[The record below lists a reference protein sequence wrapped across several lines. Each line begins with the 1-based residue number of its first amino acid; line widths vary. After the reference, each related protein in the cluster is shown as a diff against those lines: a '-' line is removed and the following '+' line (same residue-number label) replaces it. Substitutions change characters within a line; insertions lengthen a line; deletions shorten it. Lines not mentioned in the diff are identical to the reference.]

1 MPEIGRQLGKL
12 VLEFRRASN
21 EFKMQIEEELRA
33 AEVADRQKQIAAPP
47 VTPTPAPEPT
57 SEALTI
63 RPPSNGATVSTESP
77 SARVIPVDE
86 EVAELK
92 AVAGDH
98 PELPATASST
108 SQSRQSVTMTDIV
121 DRARNAVTERAEL
134 PGMSLLEH
142 LEELRKRIIH
152 SGVYL
157 IIAFFVAYAI
167 REKLSAFMVKPITA
181 ALKAHNLDSHLVYLN
196 PVDPFNF
203 YIKISLVCGAIIAS
217 PFILFQVWL
226 FIAPGLYRQE
236 KRYILPFM
244 TATVSLFLAGA
255 FFGYHYV
262 YPGALTFLI
271 GYGSQFR
278 PMVTV
283 SEYTELFMTVIL
295 GLGVTFELPILVFFL
310 ALFGIVSAGWLWR
323 NIRYAILVI
332 FIISAII
339 TPTPDVLTMCV
350 FAAPM
355 LVLYLLSIGVA
366 YMVHPTRR
374 NRLKEQT

>member
-1 MPEIGRQLGKL
+1 
-12 VLEFRRASN
+12 
-21 EFKMQIEEELRA
+21 
-33 AEVADRQKQIAAPP
+33 
-47 VTPTPAPEPT
+47 
-57 SEALTI
+57 
-63 RPPSNGATVSTESP
+63 
-77 SARVIPVDE
+77 
-86 EVAELK
+86 
-92 AVAGDH
+92 
-98 PELPATASST
+98 
-108 SQSRQSVTMTDIV
+108 MTDIV
-121 DRARNAVTERAEL
+121 DRAKSAMTERAEL
-134 PGMSLLEH
+134 PGMSLIEH

-157 IIAFFVAYAI
+157 IVGFFLAYSI
-167 REKLSAFMVKPITA
+167 RERLAAVMEKPIVA
-181 ALKAHNLDSHLVYLN
+181 ALKSHGLDPHLVYLN

-203 YIKISLVCGAIIAS
+203 FIKISLVCGAIIAS

-226 FIAPGLYRQE
+226 FIAPGLYRNE
-236 KRYILPFM
+236 KRWILPFM
-244 TATVSLFLAGA
+244 SATVGLFLAGA

-271 GYGSQFR
+271 GYGAQFR

-310 ALFGIVSAGWLWR
+310 AIFGIVSAKWLWN
-323 NIRYAILVI
+323 NIRYAILII

-355 LVLYLLSIGVA
+355 LVLYLISIGVA
-366 YMVHPTRR
+366 YMVHPSR
-374 NRLKEQT
+374 KERKKQATA